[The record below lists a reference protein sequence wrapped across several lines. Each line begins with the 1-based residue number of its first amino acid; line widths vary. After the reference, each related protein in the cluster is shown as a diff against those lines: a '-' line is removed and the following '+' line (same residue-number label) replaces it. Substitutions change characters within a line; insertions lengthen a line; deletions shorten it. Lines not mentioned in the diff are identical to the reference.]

1 MKKIND
7 KEAFAVRYKMTEI
20 NLDEEGNN
28 ATPDNDPT
36 TPPPPKK

>member
-20 NLDEEGNN
+20 NLDEEGN